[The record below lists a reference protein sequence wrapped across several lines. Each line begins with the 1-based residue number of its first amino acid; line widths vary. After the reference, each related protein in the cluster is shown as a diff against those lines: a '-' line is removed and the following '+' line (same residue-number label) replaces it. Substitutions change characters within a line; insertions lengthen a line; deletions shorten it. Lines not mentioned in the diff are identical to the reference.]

1 MSKSTGTETFLS
13 FWFVIMAG
21 CCTSSYALPTYTISD
36 LGQAQGDAR
45 PLAVNNAGQV
55 TGAKEIPSGEA
66 HAFSDFAA

>member
-1 MSKSTGTETFLS
+1 
-13 FWFVIMAG
+13 MAG